1 MIPFFVAALLYDGG
15 ANQNMRYVAAALFI
29 IASLTDMLDG
39 KIARKYNLVTNFGK
53 FMDPLA
59 DKLLVCSALICMIE
73 LRELPAWMVIII
85 ISREFIISGFRLVA
99 SDNGVVIAASY
110 WGKFKTTFQM
120 IGVVL
125 LIFNIPVLSTLTT
138 IIVWIA
144 LALTVIS
151 LVDYIVKNAG
161 VLTEGKIYGKSET
174 EVKEKLQDLLKCGG
188 AVVIYTRRRGKDVH
202 VLAETQAEDEESAKA
217 ALKPVA
223 KEIKKALGDM
233 YYSTKENE
241 TMEETVVRLL
251 TKYGLTVTTA
261 ESCTGGMVAA
271 KIINVPGASDV
282 FDQGYITY
290 SNKSKRKILD
300 VSKATLKK
308 YGAVSEQTAREMA
321 LGGVLAA
328 DADACVAVTGL
339 AGPDGGTEEK
349 PVGLVYVSCCMKDEV
364 IVEECHFNGTR
375 QEIREH
381 AAVTALDL
389 LRRMIIRSRQ

>member
-1 MIPFFVAALLYDGG
+1 MIRNYRDLTRWEMEQVDRENTIILIPLGALEQHG
-15 ANQNMRYVAAALFI
+15 NQAPLGTDDI
-29 IASLTDMLDG
+29 IAEAMS
-39 KIARKYNLVTNFGK
+39 
-53 FMDPLA
+53 
-59 DKLLVCSALICMIE
+59 
-73 LRELPAWMVIII
+73 
-85 ISREFIISGFRLVA
+85 
-99 SDNGVVIAASY
+99 
-110 WGKFKTTFQM
+110 Q
-120 IGVVL
+120 
-125 LIFNIPVLSTLTT
+125 
-138 IIVWIA
+138 
-144 LALTVIS
+144 
-151 LVDYIVKNAG
+151 
-161 VLTEGKIYGKSET
+161 
-174 EVKEKLQDLLKCGG
+174 
-188 AVVIYTRRRGKDVH
+188 
-202 VLAETQAEDEESAKA
+202 
-217 ALKPVA
+217 
-223 KEIKKALGDM
+223 EIKKALGDM

-364 IVEECHFNGTR
+364 IVEECHFQGTR

>member
-1 MIPFFVAALLYDGG
+1 MIRNYRDLTRWEMEQVDRENTIVLIPLGALEQHG
-15 ANQNMRYVAAALFI
+15 NQAPLGTDDI
-29 IASLTDMLDG
+29 IAEAMS
-39 KIARKYNLVTNFGK
+39 
-53 FMDPLA
+53 
-59 DKLLVCSALICMIE
+59 
-73 LRELPAWMVIII
+73 
-85 ISREFIISGFRLVA
+85 
-99 SDNGVVIAASY
+99 
-110 WGKFKTTFQM
+110 Q
-120 IGVVL
+120 
-125 LIFNIPVLSTLTT
+125 
-138 IIVWIA
+138 
-144 LALTVIS
+144 
-151 LVDYIVKNAG
+151 
-161 VLTEGKIYGKSET
+161 
-174 EVKEKLQDLLKCGG
+174 
-188 AVVIYTRRRGKDVH
+188 
-202 VLAETQAEDEESAKA
+202 
-217 ALKPVA
+217 
-223 KEIKKALGDM
+223 EIKKALGDM

-375 QEIREH
+375 QAIREH

>member
-1 MIPFFVAALLYDGG
+1 MIRTEQGYA
-15 ANQNMRYVAAALFI
+15 Q
-29 IASLTDMLDG
+29 
-39 KIARKYNLVTNFGK
+39 
-53 FMDPLA
+53 
-59 DKLLVCSALICMIE
+59 
-73 LRELPAWMVIII
+73 
-85 ISREFIISGFRLVA
+85 
-99 SDNGVVIAASY
+99 
-110 WGKFKTTFQM
+110 
-120 IGVVL
+120 
-125 LIFNIPVLSTLTT
+125 IF
-138 IIVWIA
+138 
-144 LALTVIS
+144 
-151 LVDYIVKNAG
+151 
-161 VLTEGKIYGKSET
+161 KIYGKSET

-261 ESCTGGMVAA
+261 ESCTGGMVA
-271 KIINVPGASDV
+271 G
-282 FDQGYITY
+282 
-290 SNKSKRKILD
+290 KILD

-349 PVGLVYVSCCMKDEV
+349 PVGLVYVSCCMKDEL

>member
-1 MIPFFVAALLYDGG
+1 MIRTEQGYA
-15 ANQNMRYVAAALFI
+15 Q
-29 IASLTDMLDG
+29 
-39 KIARKYNLVTNFGK
+39 
-53 FMDPLA
+53 
-59 DKLLVCSALICMIE
+59 
-73 LRELPAWMVIII
+73 
-85 ISREFIISGFRLVA
+85 
-99 SDNGVVIAASY
+99 
-110 WGKFKTTFQM
+110 
-120 IGVVL
+120 
-125 LIFNIPVLSTLTT
+125 IF
-138 IIVWIA
+138 
-144 LALTVIS
+144 
-151 LVDYIVKNAG
+151 
-161 VLTEGKIYGKSET
+161 KIYGKSET

-223 KEIKKALGDM
+223 REIKKALGDM

-271 KIINVPGASDV
+271 KIINVAGASDV
-282 FDQGYITY
+282 FEQGYITY

-300 VSKATLKK
+300 VSKATLKR

-339 AGPDGGTEEK
+339 AGPDGGTDEK
-349 PVGLVYVSCCMKDEV
+349 PVGLVYVSCCMKDDV
-364 IVEECHFNGTR
+364 MVEECHFHGTR

-381 AAVTALDL
+381 AALAALDL
-389 LRRMIIRSRQ
+389 LRRMIVKSK